1 MCQNLLQPAGPVGR
15 YSDHHFVGSQAAQYA
30 WIKDHYP
37 ELFERIKERVA
48 GGSWEPVGGM
58 WVEPDTNVP
67 SGESLV
73 RQLVFGKRFFLEEF
87 GIETHELWIPDVF
100 GYSAA
105 LPQIAKEAGVDAL
118 VTQKMSWNDTN
129 PFPHGTFWWE
139 GHDGSRLLSHFP
151 PANTYSGNFDASEL
165 VVGSDGV
172 GLGLYLYGHGDGGGG
187 PTATMLERYR
197 QTADLQGLPKVELG
211 SVRGFFERLRDVAGD
226 LPVWVGELYLEAH
239 RATYTTHADVKYAN
253 RRGEEALRAA
263 EMWSVAASLDRR
275 QDIDRVWKLLLLH
288 QFHDI
293 LPGSSIHWVYED
305 TRADHAEVLAVAS
318 SIIAESL
325 DAVAHTGAALATAG
339 DAVVAFNAASS
350 DRSEVAELPDGSL
363 AFVTVPAC
371 GWSEV
376 GHAKETDFVSVE
388 VGEGWMQ
395 NGLLRVTWDGD
406 GLLTSLWD
414 LEERR
419 EVIAAGRRAN
429 LFQLHEDNPRFFDAW
444 DVDRSYLD
452 QMRDLVAVD
461 EVEIVERDPRR
472 AGVRFSRHFGD
483 SAIRQTMRMTAG
495 SRRLEFHTEVD
506 WHEQHKFLKV
516 AFPVA
521 IRSTRATFEIQ
532 HGHIE
537 RPTVVNT
544 SWDEA
549 RFEVCGHRW
558 ADLSEPGYG
567 VALLNDCKYGYDV
580 IGDVMRLSLLRGPG
594 WPDPEADQGTHHFAY
609 ALLPHKGDLR
619 APGGVIAQA
628 EWFNLPFRFAPG
640 RGDGRV
646 LTIDRPGVSVEAVK
660 WADSG
665 DAVVVRLCEVWGTR
679 GPVRVTLD
687 RPFVSVSR
695 TDVLE
700 RTVAPL
706 ESRDGSVEFELTPF
720 ELVTL
725 RFAVS

>member
-1 MCQNLLQPAGPVGR
+1 
-15 YSDHHFVGSQAAQYA
+15 
-30 WIKDHYP
+30 
-37 ELFERIKERVA
+37 
-48 GGSWEPVGGM
+48 
-58 WVEPDTNVP
+58 
-67 SGESLV
+67 
-73 RQLVFGKRFFLEEF
+73 
-87 GIETHELWIPDVF
+87 
-100 GYSAA
+100 
-105 LPQIAKEAGVDAL
+105 
-118 VTQKMSWNDTN
+118 
-129 PFPHGTFWWE
+129 
-139 GHDGSRLLSHFP
+139 
-151 PANTYSGNFDASEL
+151 
-165 VVGSDGV
+165 
-172 GLGLYLYGHGDGGGG
+172 
-187 PTATMLERYR
+187 
-197 QTADLQGLPKVELG
+197 
-211 SVRGFFERLRDVAGD
+211 
-226 LPVWVGELYLEAH
+226 
-239 RATYTTHADVKYAN
+239 
-253 RRGEEALRAA
+253 
-263 EMWSVAASLDRR
+263 
-275 QDIDRVWKLLLLH
+275 
-288 QFHDI
+288 
-293 LPGSSIHWVYED
+293 
-305 TRADHAEVLAVAS
+305 
-318 SIIAESL
+318 
-325 DAVAHTGAALATAG
+325 
-339 DAVVAFNAASS
+339 
-350 DRSEVAELPDGSL
+350 
-363 AFVTVPAC
+363 
-371 GWSEV
+371 
-376 GHAKETDFVSVE
+376 
-388 VGEGWMQ
+388 
-395 NGLLRVTWDGD
+395 
-406 GLLTSLWD
+406 
-414 LEERR
+414 
-419 EVIAAGRRAN
+419 
-429 LFQLHEDNPRFFDAW
+429 
-444 DVDRSYLD
+444 
-452 QMRDLVAVD
+452 MRDLVAVD

-506 WHEQHKFLKV
+506 WHERHKFLKV

-628 EWFNLPFRFAPG
+628 EWFNLPLRFAPG